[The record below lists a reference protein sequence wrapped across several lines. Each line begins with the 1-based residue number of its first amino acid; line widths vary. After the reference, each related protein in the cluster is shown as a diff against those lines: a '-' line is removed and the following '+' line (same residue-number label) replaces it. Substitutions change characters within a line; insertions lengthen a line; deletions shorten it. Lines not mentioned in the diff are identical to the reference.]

1 MEIAYRYIKQLL
13 RGAGQV
19 MFMENAL
26 TGFLFLTG
34 IFVGSYSC
42 GTPAV
47 AWGALVGLLS
57 ANIAGQVIYRNGGES
72 GLWGFNGILVG
83 CALPTLFEPTPGV
96 WAAVIILSVL
106 TVILSHRI
114 SLTAPFILMTWL
126 AFAFRFAP
134 AETILQ
140 PHSLP
145 EAWLCGISEVFL
157 VCSPWC
163 GLLFLAGLAVGDIKA
178 AVWCAIGSA
187 AGMALAYIFGFPE
200 ADISAGLYGFNPALT
215 GIAIGA
221 VYKRNVAV
229 TAAAIIA
236 TFFIQLGLSIFLP
249 PFTAPFCLAT
259 WGTELLCKR
268 LGRTA

>member
-1 MEIAYRYIKQLL
+1 
-13 RGAGQV
+13 
-19 MFMENAL
+19 MFMDNAL
-26 TGFLFLTG
+26 TGLLFLAG
-34 IFVGSYSC
+34 IFTGSYINGS
-42 GTPAV
+42 PAV

-57 ANIAGQVIYRNGGES
+57 ANIAGQLIYHSGGES

-83 CALPTLFEPTPGV
+83 CALPTLFEPTAGV
-96 WAAVIILSVL
+96 WTAVIILSAL
-106 TVILSHRI
+106 TVILRQWI

-134 AETILQ
+134 AQTLLQ
-140 PHSLP
+140 PHSIH

-163 GLLFLAGLAVGDIKA
+163 GLLFLAGLAIGDVKA
-178 AVWCAIGSA
+178 AAWCTIGSA
-187 AGMALAYIFGFPE
+187 AGMILAYISGCPE

-215 GIAIGA
+215 AIAVGA

-229 TAAAIIA
+229 TAIAIIA

-259 WGTELLCKR
+259 WGTEILCKR
-268 LGRTA
+268 LD